1 MCYLSLEEIIALHA
15 KVTAQSGGILGL
27 RDRGALESAV
37 AQPEMTFGGDDLYP
51 TVAEQ
56 AAALGHSLIQNH
68 PFLDGNKRVGHAAIE
83 VFLVLNGYEISA
95 PVDEQEQIILTLANG
110 RMSRVELGEWLKGS
124 SVIFELINKH
134 LKMNST
140 AARLQ
145 ALP

>member
-1 MCYLSLEEIIALHA
+1 MRYLSLEEIIAVHA

-51 TVAEQ
+51 TIAER

-95 PVDEQEQIILTLANG
+95 PVDEQEQVILTVANG
-110 RMSRVELGEWLKGS
+110 RMSRAELGEWLKSRIVQS
-124 SVIFELINKH
+124 SL
-134 LKMNST
+134 NS
-140 AARLQ
+140 
-145 ALP
+145 